1 MKRIISA
8 VLAAL
13 LLLSLCSCAPQ
24 AGELEQSP
32 EAIAQSEII
41 GTLGRT
47 IKDSRIVAYSDENDY
62 VKYIVVY
69 YENGK
74 KTDEET
80 HYFYNNDLA
89 FDRDKPGFEGETELV
104 VEDEKRYISFKSN
117 EAVGGSYIEDRK
129 IIEQSYK
136 IK

>member
-8 VLAAL
+8 VLTAL
-13 LLLSLCSCAPQ
+13 LLISLCSCAPQ

-32 EAIAQSEII
+32 QAIAQSEII

-89 FDRDKPGFEGETELV
+89 FGRDKPGFEGETELV

-117 EAVGGSYIEDRK
+117 EAVGGSYSEDRK

>member
-1 MKRIISA
+1 MKKLISA
-8 VLAAL
+8 VLAVL
-13 LLLSLCSCAPQ
+13 LLASLCSCAPKP
-24 AGELEQSP
+24 GEMEQSP
-32 EAIAQSEII
+32 ESIAQSEII

-62 VKYIVVY
+62 VKYIVVF

-74 KTDEET
+74 KADEVT
-80 HYFYNNDLA
+80 HYFYNNDIA
-89 FDRDKPGFEGETELV
+89 FERDKPGFEGEKELV

-117 EAVGGSYIEDRK
+117 EAAAGIYSEDRK

>member
-8 VLAAL
+8 VLTAL

-32 EAIAQSEII
+32 QAIAQSEII

-89 FDRDKPGFEGETELV
+89 FGRDKPGFEGETELV

-117 EAVGGSYIEDRK
+117 EAVGGSYSEDRK